1 MINEEQFV
9 KVPMWILK
17 ISQVNGHKFT
27 DSAKNLYCYL
37 KGFDRAFPSY
47 AKIGDVFG
55 ITPRAAEERVKK
67 LLEMGLIIKDA
78 RPGSSNVYQV
88 VDIPQEEAR
97 QEAQTQQEA
106 TVKAVPEQ
114 LPPTEWKMFKKWY
127 SPSGNEYTA
136 TLPAVEIYSYIAGF
150 NEQGQECYATQKT
163 LANIGMVS
171 DRQVRNIINMF
182 VDMGVLS
189 VETRHGQTSLYKA
202 LPFTEMNVK
211 KQKRVKEI
219 PYTENQQSNWCFY
232 IQKLVSPFYTCLK
245 AGITVDIDRRIKE
258 QSKNSM
264 FKHYL
269 LDSFSGDYATIF
281 ALEKE
286 VKKCFNRSLCLKEW
300 LPDGYTETYNLE
312 DYENIKNF
320 VSEKLIKE

>member
-97 QEAQTQQEA
+97 QEAKTQQEA

-114 LPPTEWKMFKKWY
+114 LPPTEDNKESSFDVLDDWDAPLPWETEETPV
-127 SPSGNEYTA
+127 SPIFDEKVTN
-136 TLPAVEIYSYIAGF
+136 
-150 NEQGQECYATQKT
+150 
-163 LANIGMVS
+163 
-171 DRQVRNIINMF
+171 DREDVLENFASLII
-182 VDMGVLS
+182 
-189 VETRHGQTSLYKA
+189 
-202 LPFTEMNVK
+202 
-211 KQKRVKEI
+211 KQKHTRTGGASFIEFANSLA
-219 PYTENQQSNWCFY
+219 YRY
-232 IQKLVSPFYTCLK
+232 GLK
-245 AGITVDIDRRIKE
+245 RPKGIE
-258 QSKNSM
+258 AYFSKNYPNVYDD
-264 FKHYL
+264 F
-269 LDSFSGDYATIF
+269 DIPF
-281 ALEKE
+281 
-286 VKKCFNRSLCLKEW
+286 
-300 LPDGYTETYNLE
+300 
-312 DYENIKNF
+312 
-320 VSEKLIKE
+320 

>member
-97 QEAQTQQEA
+97 QEAKTQQEA

-114 LPPTEWKMFKKWY
+114 LPPTEDNKESSFDVLDDWDAPLPWETEETPVSSSEKVAND
-127 SPSGNEYTA
+127 NEEDV
-136 TLPAVEIYSYIAGF
+136 LEIFASLIC
-150 NEQGQECYATQKT
+150 QEKHKRTGGASFIEF
-163 LANIGMVS
+163 AN
-171 DRQVRNIINMF
+171 
-182 VDMGVLS
+182 
-189 VETRHGQTSLYKA
+189 SLVCRYG
-202 LPFTEMNVK
+202 L
-211 KQKRVKEI
+211 KR
-219 PYTENQQSNWCFY
+219 PN
-232 IQKLVSPFYTCLK
+232 
-245 AGITVDIDRRIKE
+245 GIE
-258 QSKNSM
+258 AYFS
-264 FKHYL
+264 KHYPNV
-269 LDSFSGDYATIF
+269 Y
-281 ALEKE
+281 
-286 VKKCFNRSLCLKEW
+286 
-300 LPDGYTETYNLE
+300 E
-312 DYENIKNF
+312 DFDIPF
-320 VSEKLIKE
+320 